1 VERFWSSTERRPG
14 NGAAPTRV
22 PRARHRSAYL
32 APALPALA
40 CMLAAGCGRMY
51 LDNRPVVRGG
61 AVAMPAVPSQATRTG
76 SLWRDNVS
84 ANFMFTDVKARN
96 PGDLI
101 TIVVSE
107 DASGSKDAETS
118 TKTKTAVS
126 GSLSQFFGLPQQ
138 LQKHQPNIDPTA
150 LIEAES
156 DREWDGQGT
165 TNRHGKL
172 SALMSAQVTEVAGNG
187 NLWIEGE
194 KIVSVNHEDQH
205 LVIAGWVRPED
216 VNAQNEVLSSRVAL
230 GRIDYYG
237 VGVVGMKQRPGWGYW
252 ALDWVWPF

>member
-1 VERFWSSTERRPG
+1 MERFSSPTERTGR
-14 NGAAPTRV
+14 GAH
-22 PRARHRSAYL
+22 PRAHRL
-32 APALPALA
+32 AALA
-40 CMLAAGCGRMY
+40 VLALVAAGLGGCGRMY

-61 AVAMPAVPSQATRTG
+61 AVAIPPVPQQAARNG

-84 ANFMFTDVKARN
+84 ANFLFTDVKARY

-107 DASGSKDAETS
+107 NASGSKDADTSSS
-118 TKTKTAVS
+118 TKTHVS
-126 GSLSQFFGLPQQ
+126 GSLTQFFGFPQQ
-138 LQKHQPNIDPTA
+138 LQKHQPNIDPSA
-150 LIEAES
+150 LIEAEA
-156 DREWDGQGT
+156 DREWDGKGAT
-165 TNRHGKL
+165 SRAGKL
-172 SALMSAQVTEVAGNG
+172 SALMSAQVTEVAPNG

-216 VNAQNEVLSSRVAL
+216 VSANNEVLSSRIAL

-237 VGVVGMKQRPGWGYW
+237 IGVVAMKQRPGWGYW
-252 ALDWVWPF
+252 LLDWVWPF